1 MYFYKTICSIHG
13 FEVKGNILTFES
25 NMITWKEYDAHL
37 FKISSLIFKYSII
50 PVNCQEKNA
59 LDMGLQ
65 LRSCKK
71 GGSQD

>member
-37 FKISSLIFKYSII
+37 FKIS
-50 PVNCQEKNA
+50 
-59 LDMGLQ
+59 
-65 LRSCKK
+65 
-71 GGSQD
+71 